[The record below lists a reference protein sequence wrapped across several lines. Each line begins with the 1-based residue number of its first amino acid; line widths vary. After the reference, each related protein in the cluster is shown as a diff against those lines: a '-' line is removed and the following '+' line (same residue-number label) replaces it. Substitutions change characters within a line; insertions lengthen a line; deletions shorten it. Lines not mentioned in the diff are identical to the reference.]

1 MSMILEF
8 LQNNPYFFV
17 SFVFV
22 LGLIVGSFLNV
33 VIFRFPKIMQN
44 EWRHECCEFLEIENK
59 QTAEKLSL
67 STPASTCPKCQH
79 KIRAWE
85 NIPVISYLFLKGKCS
100 QCGTSISVRYPLIE
114 LCSGILS
121 VVIAITFG
129 VHILT
134 ALALVFTWMLLAL
147 TFIDYDEQLLPDDI
161 TLPLLWLG
169 ILVNSFG
176 LITDLQ
182 SSVYGAVFGYLSLWS
197 VYIVFKLITG
207 KEGMGH
213 GDFKLLAALGAW
225 FGWQSLTIIII
236 LSSVAGCLYGLI
248 VFLFFRNQS
257 GKPFPFG
264 PFLAV
269 AGWIY
274 LISGDTI
281 NQTYLSF
288 LTV

>member
-1 MSMILEF
+1 MSIILEF

-59 QTAEKLSL
+59 QTAEKISL
-67 STPASTCPKCQH
+67 STPASTCPKCKH

-100 QCGTSISVRYPLIE
+100 QCGTSISARYPLIE

-161 TLPLLWLG
+161 TLPLSWLG